1 MSNSGGNSAATG
13 ASGPGPSTSKGG
25 QEAIMDHINSEVN
38 NRMEQAIEDL
48 REKYQDMTT
57 EEAQAQEDTKPTG
70 SAYGNQNNKENE
82 HNYTSATQ
90 GGQAEEDELDVLRAH
105 RLAELKA
112 KMDQKK
118 KDRQVGYGTYR
129 EVTEEDFLKEV
140 TTAPT
145 VICHFYHR
153 EFAKCA
159 IMDKHLAILAQQY
172 PQIKFIKLNAEKAPF
187 IVARL
192 QVKTLPT
199 VIRFRDGIA
208 DNKERLIGFEGLGG
222 VEDFP
227 TKNLAEYFEL
237 TEEESD
243 DPAEDDYE
251 RRDGATYQENLDA
264 MRRKIIESQLAEE
277 DINDE

>member
-1 MSNSGGNSAATG
+1 MS
-13 ASGPGPSTSKGG
+13 
-25 QEAIMDHINSEVN
+25 
-38 NRMEQAIEDL
+38 
-48 REKYQDMTT
+48 T
-57 EEAQAQEDTKPTG
+57 EEAHAREDTKPTG
-70 SAYGNQNNKENE
+70 SAYGSQNNKENE
-82 HNYTSATQ
+82 NDYTRANQ

-118 KDRQVGYGTYR
+118 KDRQVGYGSYM
-129 EVTEEDFLKEV
+129 EVSEEDFLKEV

-159 IMDKHLAILAQQY
+159 VMDKHLEILAKQY

-227 TKNLAEYFEL
+227 TKNVSKAFI
-237 TEEESD
+237 T
-243 DPAEDDYE
+243 
-251 RRDGATYQENLDA
+251 T
-264 MRRKIIESQLAEE
+264 RKTSLIYM
-277 DINDE
+277 